1 MSLKTSNETAL
12 WSGMMVMF
20 DDGMT
25 SDGNGGGGVM
35 LLWRIFAMVCFCV
48 LFRCGILYGSWYR
61 VAVGFCFPFF
71 PFSRVQDRR
80 ERAVVNLLVAF

>member
-1 MSLKTSNETAL
+1 MISLKTSNETAL

-35 LLWRIFAMVCFCV
+35 LLWRIFAMVCFVCWFV
-48 LFRCGILYGSWYR
+48 VEYHM
-61 VAVGFCFPFF
+61 AVGFVWQLVSVFF
-71 PFSRVQDRR
+71 SFSRVQDRR
-80 ERAVVNLLVAF
+80 